1 MKRLSIILFVGIV
14 LGLMCSAYASDDD
27 TNRVKSIQELI
38 KEKKAQSV
46 QSAEVRE
53 KDKEEMDEIIAQVF
67 AQMLEEQAEL
77 QGEDGTKNTAE
88 TEGFSS
94 FFHKIRHFFRTT
106 KKKFRRFFRKVK
118 RHFHRKRG

>member
-1 MKRLSIILFVGIV
+1 
-14 LGLMCSAYASDDD
+14 MCSAYASDDD

-88 TEGFSS
+88 TEGFFS
-94 FFHKIRHFFRTT
+94 FFRLFFRKT